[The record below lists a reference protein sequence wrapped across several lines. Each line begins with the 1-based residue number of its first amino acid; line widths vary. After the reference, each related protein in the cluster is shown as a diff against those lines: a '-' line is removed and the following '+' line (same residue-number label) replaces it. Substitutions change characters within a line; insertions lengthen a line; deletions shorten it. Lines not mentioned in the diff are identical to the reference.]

1 MYLATE
7 RYLVKK
13 FQYRFKRIF
22 QSILEEEEKDC
33 LQKLTYFPYNN
44 DKGQVVL

>member
-22 QSILEEEEKDC
+22 QSILEEEKDC
-33 LQKLTYFPYNN
+33 LQKLTYFSYNN

>member
-22 QSILEEEEKDC
+22 QSILEEEKYC